1 MVIQRLSLLWKR
13 FSPLEERLLGEIRHV
28 LPLDALPIY
37 DAQVTAI
44 NRVQRLPPSW
54 SEIDFYRI
62 RGGKPNWAGISMF
75 PCTEEF
81 RLASVAFRVG
91 GKGYKATLHC
101 IGGHIFDFAITP
113 GARAVSFDQWEAKPS
128 AVLLA
133 DPLRAA
139 TGERDTETLP
149 VEWQTFLAEHG
160 SAPPIGW
167 ELHDGRSAYRVALD
181 DGQYLV
187 LAAREGGEEFILQ
200 RLEPPAAHLFH
211 VLHHDS
217 VPEPLQ
223 RELKAVMGRRIAKP

>member
-1 MVIQRLSLLWKR
+1 VVIRRLSLLWKR
-13 FSPLEERLLGEIRHV
+13 FSPLEERLLAAVRTV
-28 LPLDALPIY
+28 LPVDALQSF
-37 DAQVTAI
+37 DAQVAAI

-62 RGGKPNWAGISMF
+62 RGGKPDWAGISMF
-75 PCTEEF
+75 PCTDEF
-81 RLASVAFRVG
+81 RLANVAFRVH
-91 GKGYKATLHC
+91 GKRYKATLHC

-113 GARAVSFDQWEAKPS
+113 GARGVSFDQWDAKPG

-139 TGERDTETLP
+139 TGERKVENLP
-149 VEWQTFLAEHG
+149 VEWQTFLAEH
-160 SAPPIGW
+160 SSTPPIGW

-187 LAAREGGEEFILQ
+187 LAAREGDEFILQ

-211 VLHHDS
+211 VVHHDS

-223 RELKAVMGRRIAKP
+223 RELKAVMGRRTAKP